1 MESHKINNL
10 LGTDDDY
17 KSFQT
22 RELYIIN
29 DQNNGQCDENT
40 TIKFTT
46 EVIKSNLCD
55 FGDAYVLV
63 TGSVKIISGAA
74 NTKICFKGL
83 SLFTRSVLHLN
94 GTHVETAENLTLVM
108 KHYNLIEYSKNYQA
122 TVLCINLKEM
132 SNH

>member
-1 MESHKINNL
+1 MLQYFLLLKIESHKINNL

-40 TIKFTT
+40 TIKFNTG
-46 EVIKSNLCD
+46 VIKSNLCD
-55 FGDAYVLV
+55 FGDAYVLG

-74 NTKICFKGL
+74 NTKRSL
-83 SLFTRSVLHLN
+83 SPLLGLFTRSV
-94 GTHVETAENLTLVM
+94 
-108 KHYNLIEYSKNYQA
+108 
-122 TVLCINLKEM
+122 
-132 SNH
+132 